1 MAEDDY
7 NIGYRKPPL
16 WNRFRPGQSGNP
28 NGRPKKSK
36 IALTILEQIT
46 KELEGLITIRE
57 NGRVIKVTKMQAA
70 IKNLVANAM
79 RGDPKSIALMMKT
92 LPQLEEIG
100 ETKEVIVGVRW
111 LRNDEEHEP
120 DQRQLPSP
128 D

>member
-1 MAEDDY
+1 MSEDNY
-7 NIGYRKPPL
+7 EVGYKKPPVSY
-16 WNRFRPGQSGNP
+16 RFQKGQSGNP
-28 NGRPKKSK
+28 KGRPKKSK

-46 KELEGLITIRE
+46 KELEGYVTIRE
-57 NGRVIKVTKMQAA
+57 NGKLIKVTKMVAA

-79 RGDPKSIALMMKT
+79 KGDPKSIALMMKT

-111 LRNDEEHEP
+111 LRNDEEYEP
-120 DQRQLPSP
+120 YQKQLPSP